1 MEEKIIATFNGKH
14 ITNKDLQEIISRFPA
29 DRQQHLATPEGKK
42 ELLNEIVSFEVL
54 YEHAKDNNM
63 EEDNDY
69 LIQLE
74 NAKKEILTQIAIKK
88 IISSVK
94 VDEEDVVKFYESNKE
109 MFKTEETITAKHILV
124 STLEECTNI
133 LNEIKS
139 GMKFEKAAEKY
150 STCPSK
156 NKGGALGTFGH
167 GRMVPPFEKAAF
179 NMNVGEISEPVK
191 TQFGYHLIFIED
203 KNPESIIP
211 LDEVKGSIYAQ
222 VLQEKQKEMYINFI
236 DDLKKKYNVNI
247 HE

>member
-29 DRQQHLATPEGKK
+29 ERQQHLATPEGRK
-42 ELLNEIVSFEVL
+42 ELLNEVVSFEVL
-54 YEHAKDNNM
+54 YEYAKDSSM
-63 EEDNDY
+63 EEEKDF

-94 VDEEDVVKFYESNKE
+94 VDEEDIVKFYESNKE
-109 MFKTEETITAKHILV
+109 MFKTEENITAKHILV
-124 STLEECTNI
+124 KTLEECNSI
-133 LNEIKS
+133 LNEIKN

-179 NMNVGEISEPVK
+179 TMSAGEISEPVK
-191 TQFGYHLIFIED
+191 TQFGYHLIFVED
-203 KNPESIIP
+203 KKPESIIA

-222 VLQEKQKEMYINFI
+222 VLQEKQKDMYISFV

-247 HE
+247 QE

>member
-1 MEEKIIATFNGKH
+1 MEEKIIATINGKH
-14 ITNKDLQEIISRFPA
+14 ITNKDLQEIILRFPA
-29 DRQQHLATPEGKK
+29 DRQQHLTTPEGKK

-54 YEHAKDNNM
+54 YEYAKDNNM
-63 EEDNDY
+63 EEDKDF

-94 VDEEDVVKFYESNKE
+94 VDEEDIAKFYEDNKE

-124 STLEECTNI
+124 NTLEECNNI

-203 KNPESIIP
+203 KSPESIIS

-222 VLQEKQKEMYINFI
+222 VLQEKQKEMYISFI

-247 HE
+247 QE